1 MLDMTTV
8 QPRRVRPAS
17 PTPIARPVEKP
28 APLLL
33 VPAWRVDAPEPV
45 TVAEAR
51 AGRIRALEAKAQRKA
66 EAFQPVDT
74 VLLNPDFRARVAA
87 IAARRGVPQV
97 CAIPVAAHM
106 PLAAG

>member
-1 MLDMTTV
+1 MNDMTMCCTC
-8 QPRRVRPAS
+8 VRPV
-17 PTPIARPVEKP
+17 RPVRRIIPKP
-28 APLLL
+28 LPLLL
-33 VPAWRVDAPEPV
+33 LPAWRVDAPAPV
-45 TVAEAR
+45 TVTEAR

-87 IAARRGVPQV
+87 IQARPGVPQV
-97 CAIPVAAHM
+97 CARPVAATM